1 MIPKQ
6 KRLGE
11 DVMFILNGKLFEKCI
26 QKTDSVAVETCD
38 KTEFPFHIRQYYW
51 LSVTLVL
58 PGSHDKCPLYVLKSV
73 EKYDWSSTCEFEDVF
88 SSRLSKN

>member
-6 KRLGE
+6 KLLGE

-38 KTEFPFHIRQYYW
+38 KTEFPFHIR
-51 LSVTLVL
+51 
-58 PGSHDKCPLYVLKSV
+58 
-73 EKYDWSSTCEFEDVF
+73 
-88 SSRLSKN
+88 